1 VTPAAFRAL
10 VFLCLALVGCAQRDE
25 VPDEPKLKECADVC
39 ARDGMAPVGRIRL
52 TGVNYPGSGC
62 ICAVDRPITCD
73 TAWTRADAALDL
85 LGDCRAALLEC
96 STRGGR

>member
-1 VTPAAFRAL
+1 MSPAAFRAL
-10 VFLCLALVGCAQRDE
+10 VFLCLALVGCESATEKHDRIVEQCGE
-25 VPDEPKLKECADVC
+25 YCSGI
-39 ARDGMAPVGRIRL
+39 GMTMTGLAGR
-52 TGVNYPGSGC
+52 GGC